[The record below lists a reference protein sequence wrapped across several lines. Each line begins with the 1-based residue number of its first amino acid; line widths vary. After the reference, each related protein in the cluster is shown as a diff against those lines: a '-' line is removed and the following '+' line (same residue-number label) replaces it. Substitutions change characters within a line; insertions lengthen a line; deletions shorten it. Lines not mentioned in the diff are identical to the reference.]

1 MATAL
6 LIVIAVLL
14 FGFIVF
20 VHEFGHFFTAK
31 LSKIKVNEFAIGMG
45 PQIFS
50 FTKGET
56 KYALRLFP
64 IGGYC
69 AMEGEDEESSD
80 EGAFGNKPVLNRML
94 VVVAGAVMNMLL
106 GLVLIFFL
114 LLPQDTFA
122 STTVAEFTENS
133 AIAAAGIEVGDRF
146 YEIDGYRI
154 HGDRDLSFALA
165 LANPESVDIKVI
177 RNGEKL
183 TFNDIKFNTV
193 KNGDK
198 DVLALDFYV
207 YPQEKTAVT
216 LVSKTFTEAGSLVRM
231 VWMSLSGLVTGRFG
245 LNDVAG
251 PVGAAQAITQAAS
264 QGLETG
270 ILDALANI
278 VFMMTI
284 ITINLG
290 IVNLLPLPALDGGR
304 LLFLIVEL
312 VRRKP
317 VSAKYEG
324 WIHAAGFFLLIAFM
338 LLITFNDVL
347 RLITGSGLGG

>member
-6 LIVIAVLL
+6 LILIAVLL

-69 AMEGEDEESSD
+69 AMEGEDEESDD

-114 LLPQDTFA
+114 LLSQDTFA
-122 STTVAEFTENS
+122 STIVAEFTENS
-133 AIAAAGIEVGDRF
+133 AIQAAGIEVGDRF

-154 HGDRDLSFALA
+154 YGDRDLSFALA
-165 LANPESVDIKVI
+165 LANPESVDIKVV

-193 KNGDK
+193 KNGEQDI
-198 DVLALDFYV
+198 LALDFYV
-207 YPQEKTAVT
+207 YPQEKTAAT

-270 ILDALANI
+270 LMDAIANI

-317 VSAKYEG
+317 ISQKYEG

>member
-1 MATAL
+1 LRTAL

-45 PQIFS
+45 PQLFS

-69 AMEGEDEESSD
+69 AMEGEDEESDD
-80 EGAFGNKPVLNRML
+80 EGAFSNKPVWKRMI
-94 VVVAGAVMNMLL
+94 VVVAGAVMNMIL
-106 GLVLIFFL
+106 GLILIL
-114 LLPQDTFA
+114 ILIIPQDSFA
-122 STTVAEFTENS
+122 STTLAQFTENS
-133 AIAAAGIEVGDRF
+133 ATKAAGLEVGDRF

-154 HGDRDLSFALA
+154 LGDRDLSFALA
-165 LANPESVDIKVI
+165 MADPNSVDITVV
-177 RNGEKL
+177 RNKEKIE
-183 TFNDIKFNTV
+183 FNDIKFNTV
-193 KNGDK
+193 KDGENEI
-198 DVLALDFYV
+198 LSLDFYV
-207 YPQEKTAVT
+207 YSQKKTLGTVI
-216 LVSKTFTEAGSLVRM
+216 SKTFTEAASLVRM
-231 VWMSLSGLVTGRFG
+231 VVMSLTGLVTGRFG

-251 PVGAAQAITQAAS
+251 PVGAAQVITQAAS
-264 QGLETG
+264 QGLQTG
-270 ILDALANI
+270 LLDAILNI
-278 VFMMTI
+278 IYMMTM

-290 IVNLLPLPALDGGR
+290 VVNLLPLPALDGGR
-304 LLFLIVEL
+304 LLFLIVEAI
-312 VRRKP
+312 RRKP

-338 LLITFNDVL
+338 IIVTFNDIL

>member
-1 MATAL
+1 MTTAL
-6 LIVIAVLL
+6 LIAIAVLL

-69 AMEGEDEESSD
+69 AMEGEDEESND
-80 EGAFGNKPVLNRML
+80 EGAFGNKPVLSRIL
-94 VVVAGAVMNMLL
+94 VVVMGAVMNMLL

-114 LLPQDTFA
+114 LLPQKTFA

-133 AIAAAGIEVGDRF
+133 AVQAAGIEVGDRF
-146 YEIDGYRI
+146 CEIDGYKI
-154 HGDRDLSFALA
+154 YGDRDLSFALS
-165 LANPESVDIKVI
+165 LANPESVDIKVV

-193 KNGDK
+193 KNGDQ
-198 DVLALDFYV
+198 DILALDFYV
-207 YPQEKTAVT
+207 YPQKKTAVT

-264 QGLETG
+264 DGLQSG
-270 ILDALANI
+270 LMDAIANI

-290 IVNLLPLPALDGGR
+290 VVNLLPLPALDGGR
-304 LLFLIVEL
+304 LLFLIIEAI
-312 VRRKP
+312 RRKP
-317 VSAKYEG
+317 ISQKYEG

-338 LLITFNDVL
+338 ILITFNDIL
-347 RLITGSGLGG
+347 RLITGNGLGG